1 MGHFGP
7 RKIGQAAFE
16 KQAKVNEPSRY
27 GPRKGGGEPAVDT
40 ATAIAE
46 TEAKAAAEKEPV
58 SYTTLAQLEE
68 ALEENPSLYE
78 EFYALEMKRAD
89 GARKGAIRLFLEQE
103 IRHADGP
110 RESRLNELESLL

>member
-7 RKIGQAAFE
+7 RKIGQTAFA
-16 KQAKVNEPSRY
+16 KQAKVNESSRY
-27 GPRKGGGEPAVDT
+27 GPRKGGGEPAVDS

-46 TEAKAAAEKEPV
+46 TEAREAAEKKPV

-103 IRHADGP
+103 IQHADGP
-110 RESRLNELESLL
+110 RESRMNELESLL